1 LFVESKLIGNKTPLS
16 TAQYS
21 TLIHTYERA

>member
-1 LFVESKLIGNKTPLS
+1 LS